1 MQETSGT
8 SDGISS
14 KLADNNQKI
23 ARLTRGVIEPR
34 HGGEE
39 RGRGVVVVVAAD
51 NSIVSP
57 PSLPIG
63 LIKSGI

>member
-34 HGGEE
+34 HGGDE
-39 RGRGVVVVVAAD
+39 RGRGGVVVVAAD

>member
-34 HGGEE
+34 HGGDE

-51 NSIVSP
+51 
-57 PSLPIG
+57 
-63 LIKSGI
+63 

>member
-8 SDGISS
+8 SDGISN

-34 HGGEE
+34 HGGDE
-39 RGRGVVVVVAAD
+39 RGRGVVVVAAD

>member
-34 HGGEE
+34 HGGDE
-39 RGRGVVVVVAAD
+39 RGRGVVVAAG

-57 PSLPIG
+57 LSLPKG